1 MMQTLRKPVF
11 LFMVIL
17 VVAALV
23 LFSFAFT
30 VRYNEKAVVTS
41 FGSASDADLKT
52 EAGLKFKWP
61 YPFQSV
67 TSYDT
72 RLQIVDAVG
81 TQQQTADDKQIVV
94 EAYAVWRVHDPLDF
108 YTKFSNS
115 GSDAR
120 DHYAQAERT
129 VRSSLNSAISETSKY
144 RMDQL
149 FSQSAG
155 SSKLADLEADILRV
169 VQRDAG
175 DPDADGFGIKIV
187 DVGINRI
194 RLSDQ
199 NSKDVIERMKADR
212 VRLAQE
218 TIDEGAANAQSI
230 RSRAEKDAQ
239 RILSFANLQAKQLKA
254 AGDLEA
260 GEYIAA
266 MQASPELATL
276 LAELQF
282 LRDAYSKQITL
293 VVSGAPGFRML
304 QPSAL
309 EALRG
314 EDDEESGR

>member
-11 LFMVIL
+11 LFMTIL
-17 VVAALV
+17 VVASLV

-81 TQQQTADDKQIVV
+81 TQQQTADDKQIIV
-94 EAYAVWRVHDPLDF
+94 EAYAIWRVHDPLDF
-108 YTKFSNS
+108 YTKFSNA

-120 DHYAQAERT
+120 DHYSEAEST
-129 VRSSLNSAISETSKY
+129 VRSSLNSAISETSRY
-144 RMDQL
+144 RMDDL
-149 FSQSAG
+149 FTDNAG
-155 SSKLADLEADILRV
+155 SSQLGELEAAILAL

-175 DPDADGFGIKIV
+175 DPDTGGSGIEIV

-194 RLSDQ
+194 RLSEQ

-218 TIDEGAANAQSI
+218 TIDAGAANAQSI
-230 RSRAEKDAQ
+230 RSRADKDAQ

-260 GEYIAA
+260 GEFIAA

-314 EDDEESGR
+314 ESDQENDK

>member
-1 MMQTLRKPVF
+1 MQTLRKPVF
-11 LFMVIL
+11 FVMTIL
-17 VVAALV
+17 IVVALAA
-23 LFSFAFT
+23 FSFTYT

-41 FGSASDADLKT
+41 FGSANDADLKT
-52 EAGLKFKWP
+52 EAGLKLKWP

-72 RLQIVDAVG
+72 RMQIVDAVG
-81 TQQQTADDKQIVV
+81 TQQQTADDKQVVV
-94 EAYAVWRVHDPLDF
+94 EAYAIWRVHDPLDF

-115 GSDAR
+115 GSDPR

-129 VRSSLNSAISETSKY
+129 VRSSLNSAISATSRF
-144 RMDQL
+144 RMDEL
-149 FSQSAG
+149 FSPNAG
-155 SSKLADLEADILRV
+155 SSRLADLEAAILKV

-175 DPDADGFGIKIV
+175 DPDTGGFGIEIV

-194 RLSDQ
+194 RLSEQ

-212 VRLAQE
+212 LRLAQE
-218 TIDEGAANAQSI
+218 TISAGEANAQSI

-260 GEYIAA
+260 GEYISA
-266 MQASPELATL
+266 MQESPELATL

-309 EALRG
+309 KALRG
-314 EDDEESGR
+314 DDDQENGK